1 MQASSHLA
9 GQVLRQLAREHEH
22 DEAKHP
28 QDAAQDDET
37 WGKEQQGTSKNIKEH
52 QRTSKNIKEH
62 QGT

>member
-28 QDAAQDDET
+28 QDTAQDDET
-37 WGKEQQGTSKNIKEH
+37 WGRGCFDQYFTQEC
-52 QRTSKNIKEH
+52 
-62 QGT
+62 